1 MATGKKF
8 YWIKLK
14 DSFLTS
20 DKVDFLMS
28 QKDGA
33 NYIVLYQMLCLK
45 TINTGGELSRTI
57 GEVIIP
63 YDVEKIQRDCKYFS
77 VDTIRIAL
85 QLFKKLGM
93 IYVNSNGTLQIDNF
107 INMVG
112 SETDFAEQKRIQ
124 RNNKKCGLIAD
135 SSVENVHTDI
145 ENRYKRIDK
154 DIDKEKDINI
164 NTHSINNPCAR
175 ASDDFD
181 CESAYKFTIDAYGK
195 HGRDACA
202 KQEYM
207 NIILNAS
214 DRKATA
220 KNIWGAVKL
229 YSDDYKTNHPD
240 DESLRYMQTFDHWL
254 QNDLNFW
261 TAKLVKGAGN
271 D

>member
-93 IYVNSNGTLQIDNF
+93 IYVNSNGTLQIT
-107 INMVG
+107 I
-112 SETDFAEQKRIQ
+112 
-124 RNNKKCGLIAD
+124 L
-135 SSVENVHTDI
+135 
-145 ENRYKRIDK
+145 
-154 DIDKEKDINI
+154 
-164 NTHSINNPCAR
+164 SI
-175 ASDDFD
+175 
-181 CESAYKFTIDAYGK
+181 
-195 HGRDACA
+195 
-202 KQEYM
+202 
-207 NIILNAS
+207 
-214 DRKATA
+214 
-220 KNIWGAVKL
+220 W
-229 YSDDYKTNHPD
+229 
-240 DESLRYMQTFDHWL
+240 
-254 QNDLNFW
+254 
-261 TAKLVKGAGN
+261 
-271 D
+271 